1 MITITSLCEFLYC
14 PRKLYLKTTLKPE
27 IPLTEKLVKGKIKH
41 KIFEKISNVEEE
53 IIKSLTQQL
62 PLEQI
67 NMIYLR
73 KYHNIILDVLQYR
86 KDILLKLN
94 IDPNKFIF
102 ELWPI
107 FINEAKSHS
116 INIHNFMLKN
126 NLYGEDLW
134 NNITPKFLTEVQI
147 SSKDL
152 QLKGIID
159 KIEVYNDNYIPYELK
174 SGKLPNDIYYNHK
187 IQLAGYSLLLED
199 KFKILIPKGYVCYV
213 DHNTK
218 KEVLMTKD
226 LKDDT
231 LKLRDSISFM
241 FTNNIIP
248 EILQN
253 NKCFNCELKEQ
264 CYSFK

>member
-1 MITITSLCEFLYC
+1 MYTITSLSEFLYC
-14 PRKLYLKTTLKPE
+14 PRKLYLKTILKPE
-27 IPLTEKLVKGKIKH
+27 IPLTEKLVKGSIKH
-41 KIFEKISNVEEE
+41 KIFEKINNIEKD
-53 IIKSLTQQL
+53 IIINLTQPL

-73 KYHNIILDVLQYR
+73 KYHNIILDVLQYK
-86 KDILLKLN
+86 KDKLLQLN

-116 INIHNFMLKN
+116 INIYNFMIKN
-126 NLYGEDLW
+126 NIYGEDLW
-134 NNITPKFLTEVQI
+134 NNLTPKYITEFQV
-147 SSKDL
+147 SSKEL

-159 KIEVYNDNYIPYELK
+159 KIEINNNNYIPYELK

-187 IQLAGYSLLLED
+187 IQLASYLLLLEN
-199 KFKILIPKGYVCYV
+199 KFKISIPKGYIHYI
-213 DHNTK
+213 DHDII
-218 KEVLMTKD
+218 KEVQINQD
-226 LKDDT
+226 LKDEV
-231 LKLRDSISFM
+231 LKIRDAISFM

-264 CYSFK
+264 CYNLK